1 MDFGQA
7 LANRRDQRTFG
18 IFHQHPLQEPPG
30 TVGVLEGLGTGAQG
44 GPGGAHIV
52 HQQDPPAAD
61 GAFIGAAEGPADVP
75 PSLRSG
81 QVHLLGRPLDPDD
94 PWFKRQTG
102 VVAEQPALFSRLRG
116 QEQLMLS
123 ARLFGLPADEAA
135 RRTRQLLQLVG
146 LEADARTLVADYSRG
161 MRKKLAMACA
171 LVHAPRLLFLD
182 EPFEGVDALSSQT
195 LRRVLGALCGR
206 GATVLLTTHILEV
219 AEKLCQRV
227 GIIAAGRLVAEHDM
241 AELRARGSSLQ
252 QEFVRAVGAEP
263 DDLELPAWLCGENR

>member
-1 MDFGQA
+1 MTGA
-7 LANRRDQRTFG
+7 SACAR
-18 IFHQHPLQEPPG
+18 IPG
-30 TVGVLEGLGTGAQG
+30 TMTELAISTSNLGKNFGRRRAVQQLGLRVAAGTFYGLVGPNGAGKTTTIGMLTGVLR
-44 GPGGAHIV
+44 
-52 HQQDPPAAD
+52 
-61 GAFIGAAEGPADVP
+61 
-75 PSLRSG
+75 PSSG

-135 RRTRQLLQLVG
+135 RRTRQLLQLGG